1 MTVTTVYVIVQKQGN
16 EPSATRLTMSDRDAG
31 IVAGALSR
39 CPGLIPG
46 EISSILGGAFSQLQ
60 AVVAQNEPVGA
71 VSIPDAPTA
80 EQRKADMGDSDQRTV
95 NADRVSQPPPAG
107 VNPVPGRQQAED
119 PMAEV
124 RRVSEGKPA
133 DATDATQ
140 PANLNPA
147 PDKSVDV
154 LETPAG
160 KPMDEPVAETKSSD
174 KRKR

>member
-1 MTVTTVYVIVQKQGN
+1 MSATNVFILIQKEGT
-16 EPSATRLTMSDRDAG
+16 EATATRLTMSDRDAG
-31 IVAGALSR
+31 IIAGALAR

-46 EISSILGGAFSQLQ
+46 EICSILGGAFSQLQ
-60 AVVAQNEPVGA
+60 AVVAKPEVVSPI
-71 VSIPDAPTA
+71 SIPETRPI
-80 EQRKADMGDSDQRTV
+80 EKGDSDVRDV

-160 KPMDEPVAETKSSD
+160 KPMEEPVAETKSSD